1 MEITLTNQQLIQKL
15 KQWNTNTPIHTACRS
30 GGGFNYTPV
39 TKVDVAYP
47 DKEMSAT
54 NPPIIHGTHQAAGL
68 TVLQLI
74 DELEKWPGDFPA
86 FIQNSD
92 PASDAPADYI
102 PVQGV
107 GLFDSSAESSDNNPL
122 GIEAGDSS
130 WLGGE
135 DWATHP
141 FPGEYLGS

>member
-1 MEITLTNQQLIQKL
+1 MEITLTNQQLIQEL
-15 KQWNTNTPIHTACRS
+15 KQWGTNTPIHTACRS
-30 GGGFNYTPV
+30 GGGFNYTPA

-47 DKEMSAT
+47 DKDMSTT
-54 NPPIIHGTHQAAGL
+54 NPPIIHGTHQATGL

-86 FIQNSD
+86 FIQNNNPNT
-92 PASDAPADYI
+92 PAEYL

-107 GLFDSSAESSDNNPL
+107 DVFDSSLDPSDNNPL

-130 WLGGE
+130 LLGGE
-135 DWATHP
+135 DWATHLQ
-141 FPGEYLGS
+141 FF

>member
-1 MEITLTNQQLIQKL
+1 M
-15 KQWNTNTPIHTACRS
+15 
-30 GGGFNYTPV
+30 
-39 TKVDVAYP
+39 
-47 DKEMSAT
+47 T
-54 NPPIIHGTHQAAGL
+54 NPPIIHGTHQATGL

-86 FIQNSD
+86 FIKNND
-92 PASDAPADYI
+92 PDSGTPADYI
-102 PVQGV
+102 PVQDV
-107 GLFDSSAESSDNNPL
+107 NVHDISLEPSEDNQL